1 MNRFNIIHTSNRGRS
16 DKEKRMST
24 PSQPDNEG
32 KKPEGDPNTVVQEF
46 QHANIGARV
55 PEKVARGVF
64 STGALV
70 LQGASEF
77 VLDFV
82 LRMNQPHQV
91 VARVVM
97 PNHLVPQF
105 IEALRTNLDNYR
117 KVFGNPPPATP
128 PGQPPQKPPT
138 IEEIYQDLK
147 ISEDVMVGAY
157 TNAVMV
163 LHSATEFCLEFIA
176 QFYPRSIITA
186 RVFLSAPQVPVLLNT
201 LNQSWQTFQAKL
213 AQQQR
218 PPSQT

>member
-1 MNRFNIIHTSNRGRS
+1 
-16 DKEKRMST
+16 MST

-32 KKPEGDPNTVVQEF
+32 KKPQGDPNTVVQEF

-55 PEKVARGVF
+55 PEKVARGAF

-105 IEALRTNLDNYR
+105 IEALRTNLENY
-117 KVFGNPPPATP
+117 KKMFGNPPSATP
-128 PGQPPQKPPT
+128 PQQPNQPPPKPPT

-147 ISEDVMVGAY
+147 IGEDVVVGAY

-163 LHSATEFCLEFIA
+163 VHSATEFCLEFIA

-186 RVFLSAPQVPVLLNT
+186 RVFLSAPQAPALLNT

-213 AQQQR
+213 AQQQQK
-218 PPSQT
+218 PPSYPCGKTYASSP